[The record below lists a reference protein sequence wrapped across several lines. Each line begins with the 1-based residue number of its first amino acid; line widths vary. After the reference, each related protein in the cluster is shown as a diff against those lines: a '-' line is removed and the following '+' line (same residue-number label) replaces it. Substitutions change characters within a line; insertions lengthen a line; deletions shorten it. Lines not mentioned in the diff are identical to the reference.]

1 MPKKFLLLLFISI
14 IFLMPFFEA
23 HSATLRVGGI
33 VLNEHRTPVEGVE
46 ISIIYNHK
54 TIATTETTNKGT
66 YFLETKIKNEINP
79 KDVVIE
85 FKKTTYKTIKK
96 PIENILKSKLPD
108 GSIIYISSVNETIP
122 REITPAFWIALA
134 VLIMTFALISF
145 EVMHRTVAALLG
157 ASILLFISYT
167 LGTFSENFFVLS
179 FEEAVRAIDFN
190 VILLLMSMMII
201 VGVMKKTG
209 VFQWLAYKS
218 YALSKGNVFKLSI
231 ILMFVTAVV
240 SAFLDNV
247 TTMLLIAP
255 VSIEIALMLNINP
268 LSLLIPEVIAS
279 NMGGTATLIG
289 DPPNIMIGSF
299 ANLTFNQ
306 FLINLGDVIFII
318 LIVNIF
324 VMKFFFGKEYKKGKI
339 ENVNEL
345 LEKLKREYKITDKKL
360 LNYCLFILGFVIALF
375 VTHGFLHMEPSIAAM
390 IGASMILVFSGV
402 DIVEMME
409 HEVEWA
415 TLVFFMMLFIIV
427 EASVQTG
434 VIMMVATWVK
444 DLAGNSLVLAIILI
458 IWVSAIAS
466 AIVDN
471 IPFTATMLPVVAYL
485 TETIPHAGNTLW
497 WALALGACLGGN
509 GTLIGASANVVT
521 AGISERAGYPITFKE
536 FLKVGVPATVIS
548 VTIGMIWLLLGG

>member
-1 MPKKFLLLLFISI
+1 MRKKSFLIFALFL
-14 IFLMPFFEA
+14 IFFIQFSQA
-23 HSATLRVGGI
+23 YSATLRVGGV
-33 VLNEHRTPVEGVE
+33 VLNEHRSPVEDVE
-46 ISIIYNHK
+46 ISIIYNDK
-54 TIATTETTNKGT
+54 VIATTQTTNKGT
-66 YFLETKIKNEINP
+66 YFLEAKIKDNINP
-79 KDVVIE
+79 NDVYIE
-85 FKKTTYKTIKK
+85 LKKTTYKTIKK

-108 GSIIYISSVNETIP
+108 GSVIYISSVNEEIP

-134 VLIMTFALISF
+134 VLIMTFALISL
-145 EVMHRTVAALLG
+145 EVVHRTVAALLG

-167 LGTFSENFFVLS
+167 LGTFDENFFVLS
-179 FEEAVRAIDFN
+179 FEEAVKAIDFN

-218 YALSKGNVFKLSI
+218 YEMSKGNVFKLSV
-231 ILMFVTAVV
+231 ILMFTTAVV

-299 ANLTFNQ
+299 AHLTFNQ
-306 FLINLGDVIFII
+306 FLLNLGDVIFLI
-318 LIVNIF
+318 LIVNVF
-324 VMKFFFGKEYKKGKI
+324 VMKFFYGKEYKKGKI
-339 ENVNEL
+339 ENVEEL
-345 LEKLKREYKITDKKL
+345 LNKLRDEYKITDKRL
-360 LNYCLFILGFVIALF
+360 LTYCLFVLGLVIALF
-375 VTHGFLHMEPSIAAM
+375 ITHGFLHMEPSIAAM
-390 IGASMILVFSGV
+390 IGASLLLVFSGV

-409 HEVEWA
+409 YEVEWT

-444 DLAGNSLVLAIILI
+444 NLAGNSLTVAIILI

-485 TETIPHAGNTLW
+485 TETIPDAGNTLW

-536 FLKVGVPATVIS
+536 FFKVGAPATAIS